1 MINKKKMDESD
12 NLYLEKARLL
22 DELQLIE
29 AENNKCLQ
37 EIDQRLLDLDP
48 DQRNEYEQIKEDNQT
63 FIMRI
68 YQLREE
74 MAHLNADL
82 IEGENFL
89 KDNPN
94 KKEAHLSIAP
104 FSIVTPDNIKASS
117 PIHTSSSIIIA
128 PFEKASGSFEPIIL
142 FL

>member
-48 DQRNEYEQIKEDNQT
+48 DQRNEYEQIKEIFVHEPVNRV
-63 FIMRI
+63 M
-68 YQLREE
+68 E
-74 MAHLNADL
+74 L
-82 IEGENFL
+82 I
-89 KDNPN
+89 
-94 KKEAHLSIAP
+94 KESFA
-104 FSIVTPDNIKASS
+104 KA
-117 PIHTSSSIIIA
+117 
-128 PFEKASGSFEPIIL
+128 KGQ
-142 FL
+142 